1 LTAFYAHAGLVGAA
15 FGLVAAGAAVARF
28 ARTRRGWL
36 TGHRRLGLGGAGSAW
51 LGSAFAVGMVA
62 GAGGGH
68 LGSPHTWLGLA
79 TLVLTLLTP
88 ALGQASFRI
97 RGKAALLR
105 TIHRWSGRATLV
117 LMAVTL
123 ATGLI
128 AAGIV

>member
-1 LTAFYAHAGLVGAA
+1 VTAFYAHAGLVGAA
-15 FGLVAAGAAVARF
+15 FGLAAAGGAVARF

-36 TGHRRLGLGGAGSAW
+36 TGHRRLGLGGAGATW
-51 LGSAFAVGMVA
+51 LGAAFAVAMVA

-68 LGSPHTWLGLA
+68 LSSPHTWLGLA
-79 TLVLTLLTP
+79 TLVSALLTP
-88 ALGQASFRI
+88 VLGQASFRI

-105 TIHRWSGRATLV
+105 TIHRWSGRTTLV